1 MRTTYE
7 DVLAWYAGLDD
18 ETRSAELADFALDFG
33 YNSTKLEHSD
43 VHYEEARELYEEG
56 TVTAYTGDVRSL
68 TSLANQQVAFEWM
81 MRQLVR
87 GRRVDEALLMEM
99 HQFIAGGTFS
109 RRQLADG
116 ERPGTYKKS
125 DYFARE
131 THEVGALPAECPR
144 LTRELLG
151 EVNEELDRLTP
162 TRALT
167 VAAYLHNQLVSIH
180 PFSEGNGR
188 VARELSNYILL
199 WGGHPPICIYKDRRD
214 RYFSELEAFDA
225 TGDLE
230 PFKDFL
236 REETLESW
244 AERVR

>member
-7 DVLAWYAGLDD
+7 DVLAWYASLDD
-18 ETRSAELADFALDFG
+18 ETRASELADFALDFG

-43 VHYEEARELYEEG
+43 VHYEEARELYEDG

-81 MRQLVR
+81 MRQLAR
-87 GRRVDEALLMEM
+87 GRRVDEDLLMEM
-99 HQFIAGGTFS
+99 HRLIAGGTFS

-116 ERPGTYKKS
+116 ERPGTYKRS

-131 THEVGALPAECPR
+131 TNEVGALPAECPR
-144 LTRELLG
+144 LTRELLA
-151 EVNEELDRLTP
+151 EVDEELDRLTP

-199 WGGHPPICIYKDRRD
+199 WGGHPPICIYKDERD
-214 RYFSELEAFDA
+214 RYFAELEAFDD

-230 PFKDFL
+230 PFKEFL
-236 REETLESW
+236 REQTLESW